1 MPGFGRWSPNEEP
14 FTYTKLC
21 NYYLPVL
28 LLIGILLFT
37 AFHGF
42 GWLEQWDKWFPSSFL
57 NVAVFLVIAIAA
69 YFFVL
74 KVVWWL
80 LPASVRARIPY
91 DRREARDSKGDI
103 KSVWDLRKL
112 VRRTRNN

>member
-28 LLIGILLFT
+28 LFIGILLFT

-74 KVVWWL
+74 KVVWWV

-91 DRREARDSKGDI
+91 DRQEARDSKGDI